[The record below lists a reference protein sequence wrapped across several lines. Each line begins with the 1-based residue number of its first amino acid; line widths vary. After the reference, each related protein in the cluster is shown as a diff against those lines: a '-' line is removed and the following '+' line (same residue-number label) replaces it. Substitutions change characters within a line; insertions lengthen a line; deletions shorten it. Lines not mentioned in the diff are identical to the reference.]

1 MDHDERQHPISHRI
15 RAEGDHRRRDR
26 SEVNELTALMES
38 GDTKA
43 LRTFLKVLHP
53 ADMAA
58 LFGILDREYWPVV
71 LSRLDISEI
80 SNLMEELPDHLRDD
94 LAEHLH
100 HDQLTQAIEEMA
112 SDDAAD
118 VLADLPDELAQDLI
132 EALPDEDREEVE
144 ALLAYPEDTAGGLMQ
159 MEVVAVPEGATVEQ
173 AVEILRAE
181 AADAGEFH
189 LVYVTNGNGRLVGV
203 LRLEQLILARRGDLI
218 SELMEPSRYAVAP
231 EVDQEQVARA
241 FKRYDLVSLAVVDE
255 QGVLLGRILHDDV
268 VDVIEEEVEEDM
280 LHMAGAAPDEMELV
294 YSDQL
299 FKIAYARL
307 PWLLV
312 TLAGL
317 TVPALLVW
325 QFQVSFPKMIALVP
339 FIPVIGAMGGN
350 VGTQS
355 ATIVVRGFAT
365 GRVDFHNLGR
375 FLGKELII
383 SILMGVACGLLS
395 GVVALVWHGDYTL
408 CLTVGISMTVAIVA
422 SAILGVL
429 VPFLFRLVHIDPA
442 IAAGPAVTTIDDIVA
457 ITIYYV
463 VALALIVH

>member
-1 MDHDERQHPISHRI
+1 MD
-15 RAEGDHRRRDR
+15 
-26 SEVNELTALMES
+26 S
-38 GDTKA
+38 GDTEA
-43 LRTFLKVLHP
+43 LRTFLKLLHP

-58 LFGILDREYWPVV
+58 LFEILDRDHWPVV
-71 LSRLDISEI
+71 LRRLEISEI

-94 LAEHLH
+94 LAEHLRP
-100 HDQLTQAIEEMA
+100 DQLSQAIKEMA

-132 EALPDEDREEVE
+132 EALPEEDREEVE
-144 ALLAYPEDTAGGLMQ
+144 TLLAYPEDTAGGLMQ
-159 MEVVAVPEGATVEQ
+159 MEMVAVPEDATVEQ
-173 AVEILRAE
+173 AVEILRSE

-203 LRLEQLILARRGDLI
+203 LRLERLILSGQDDLI
-218 SELMEPSRYAVAP
+218 RDLMEPSRYAVAP
-231 EVDQEQVARA
+231 EVDQEQVARL

-280 LHMAGAAPDEMELV
+280 LHMAGASPDEPELV
-294 YSDQL
+294 YTDHL
-299 FKIAYARL
+299 FQIAYARL

-312 TLAGL
+312 TLVGL
-317 TVPALLVW
+317 AVPALLVW
-325 QFQVSFPKMIALVP
+325 LFQVSFPKMIALVP

-383 SILMGVACGLLS
+383 SVLMGVACGALS
-395 GVVALVWHGDYTL
+395 GVGAFVWHGDYTL

-429 VPFLFRLVHIDPA
+429 VPFLFRLIRIDPA

-457 ITIYYV
+457 IAIYYV
-463 VALALIVH
+463 VALALIVR

>member
-1 MDHDERQHPISHRI
+1 MATDDRQRPVTHLIKS
-15 RAEGDHRRRDR
+15 EGDERRRDR

-58 LFGILDREYWPVV
+58 LFEILDREHWPVV
-71 LSRLDISEI
+71 LLRLDISEI

-94 LAEHLH
+94 LAEHLQ
-100 HDQLTQAIEEMA
+100 HDQLSQAIEEMA

-118 VLADLPDELAQDLI
+118 VLADLPDELAQDVI
-132 EALPDEDREEVE
+132 ESLPEEDREEVE
-144 ALLAYPEDTAGGLMQ
+144 TLLAYPEDTAGGLMQ
-159 MEVVAVPEGATVEQ
+159 MEMVAVSEDATVSE
-173 AVEILRAE
+173 AVEILRTE

-189 LVYVTNGNGRLVGV
+189 LIYVTSGNGRLVGV
-203 LRLEQLILARRGDLI
+203 LRLEKLILSQPGDRIGDLV
-218 SELMEPSRYAVAP
+218 EPSRYAVAP
-231 EVDQEQVARA
+231 EVDQEEVARL
-241 FKRYDLVSLAVVDE
+241 FKRYDLVSMAVVDE
-255 QGVLLGRILHDDV
+255 KGVLLGRILHDDV

-280 LHMAGAAPDEMELV
+280 LHMAGATPDEPELV
-294 YSDQL
+294 YTDHL
-299 FKIAYARL
+299 FQIAWARL

-325 QFQVSFPKMIALVP
+325 LFQVTWPKVIALVP

-383 SILMGVACGLLS
+383 SVLMGAACGLLS
-395 GVVALVWHGDYTL
+395 AVVALIWHGDYML
-408 CLTVGISMTVAIVA
+408 CLTVGISMSVAIVA

-429 VPFLFRLVHIDPA
+429 VPFLFRLVRIDPA

-457 ITIYYV
+457 IAIYFV
-463 VALALIVH
+463 VALLLIAR

>member
-1 MDHDERQHPISHRI
+1 MDREPRQHPVPHLIK
-15 RAEGDHRRRDR
+15 AEGDHRRRDR

-38 GDTKA
+38 GDNAA

-58 LFGILDREYWPVV
+58 LFGILDQEHWPVV
-71 LSRLDISEI
+71 LGRLEISEI

-94 LAEHLH
+94 LAEHLQ
-100 HDQLTQAIEEMA
+100 HDQLTRAIEEMA

-132 EALPDEDREEVE
+132 EALPDEDREDVE
-144 ALLAYPEDTAGGLMQ
+144 TLLAYPEDTAGGLMQ
-159 MEVVAVPEGATVEQ
+159 MELVAVPEDATVTQ

-181 AADAGEFH
+181 AADAGELH
-189 LVYVTNGNGRLVGV
+189 LIYVTNGNGRLVGV
-203 LRLEQLILARRGDLI
+203 LRLEQLILSRPGDLI
-218 SELMEPSRYAVAP
+218 RDLMEPSRYAVAP
-231 EVDQEQVARA
+231 EVDQEQVAQM
-241 FKRYDLVSLAVVDE
+241 FKRYDLVSLAVVDD
-255 QGVLLGRILHDDV
+255 QGVLRGRILHDDV
-268 VDVIEEEVEEDM
+268 ADVIEEEAEEDM
-280 LHMAGAAPDEMELV
+280 MHMAGATPDEPELV
-294 YSDQL
+294 YTDQL
-299 FKIAYARL
+299 LKIAYARL

-312 TLAGL
+312 TLVGL
-317 TVPALLVW
+317 AVPAMLVW
-325 QFQVSFPKMIALVP
+325 LFQISFPKMIALVP

-383 SILMGVACGLLS
+383 SLLMGVACGLLS
-395 GVVALVWHGDYTL
+395 SVGALVWHGDYTL
-408 CLTVGISMTVAIVA
+408 CFTVGISMSVAIVA

-457 ITIYYV
+457 ISIYYL
-463 VALALIVH
+463 VALALIAR

>member
-1 MDHDERQHPISHRI
+1 MDRKRRQRTITHEVKIADP
-15 RAEGDHRRRDR
+15 AR
-26 SEVNELTALMES
+26 SDQSDVNELTALVES
-38 GDTKA
+38 GDQEA
-43 LRTFLKVLHP
+43 LNTFLAVLHP

-58 LFGILDREYWPVV
+58 LFELLERRHWSTILR
-71 LSRLDISEI
+71 RLDISQI

-94 LAEHLH
+94 LAELLKP
-100 HDQLTQAIEEMA
+100 DQLSQAIEEMA

-118 VLADLPDELAQDLI
+118 VLADLPEELAQDLI
-132 EALPDEDREEVE
+132 EALSEEDREEVE
-144 ALLAYPEDTAGGLMQ
+144 TLLRYPEDSAGGLMQ
-159 MEVVAVPEGATVEQ
+159 MEMVAVPADATVQQ
-173 AVEILRAE
+173 AVEVLRAE
-181 AADAGEFH
+181 AAEAGEFH
-189 LVYVTNGNGRLVGV
+189 LVYVVNGGGRLVGV
-203 LRLEQLILARRGDLI
+203 LRLEKLILARPQDLI
-218 SELMEPSRYAVAP
+218 HNLMEEHRYAVGP
-231 EVDQEQVARA
+231 QVDQEHVAQM

-280 LHMAGAAPDEMELV
+280 LHMAGATPDEPELV
-294 YSDQL
+294 YTEQV
-299 FKIAYARL
+299 FKIAYVRL

-325 QFQVSFPKMIALVP
+325 LFQISFPKMIALVP

-365 GRVDFHNLGR
+365 GRVDFHNLGK
-375 FLGKELII
+375 FLGRELVI
-383 SILMGVACGLLS
+383 SMLMGVACGALS
-395 GVVALVWHGDYTL
+395 GVVALVWHGDYRL
-408 CLTVGISMTVAIVA
+408 CLTVALSMTIAIIA

-429 VPFLFRLVHIDPA
+429 VPYLFKLIRIDPA

-463 VALALIVH
+463 VALALIVR